1 MLHVT
6 VGDNVK
12 GMLGIPEKRTHQQDV
27 AEKMLMYLLVKPS
40 VFS

>member
-1 MLHVT
+1 

-12 GMLGIPEKRTHQQDV
+12 GMLGIPEKRTHKVV

-40 VFS
+40 VFN